1 MDELN
6 IEHRLSILE
15 QNGKSVNRRLENLE
29 KLVESVHI
37 IATET
42 KAMRENINSIDDR
55 VAAIEHKPQK
65 RLDTIVTA
73 VITAIIGACIGF
85 IFAKIGL

>member
-6 IEHRLSILE
+6 VEHRLSILE
-15 QNGKSVNRRLENLE
+15 QSGKSVNRRLDNLE

-42 KAMRENINSIDDR
+42 KAMREDINNIDDR
-55 VAAIEHKPQK
+55 VGVIEHKPQK

-85 IFAKIGL
+85 IFAKIGM